1 MKKIASDLA
10 FEFLEEKGEATFS
23 QIWKYVF
30 DNKKNIWKDE
40 EPDKLLKEIED
51 EKVGEFYTLL
61 TVDGRFI
68 KIPDEKWALVKNY
81 SIEKIKSLRASAV
94 ENE

>member
-1 MKKIASDLA
+1 MTKIASDLA
-10 FEFLEEKGEATFS
+10 YEFLKEKDKATFN

-30 DNKKNIWKDE
+30 DNKKNEWKE
-40 EPDKLLKEIED
+40 ETDKLLKEIEE
-51 EKVGEFYTLL
+51 EKIGEFYTIL

-68 KIPDEKWALVKNY
+68 RVADDKWSLVENFTF
-81 SIEKIKSLRASAV
+81 EETKSLRASAV